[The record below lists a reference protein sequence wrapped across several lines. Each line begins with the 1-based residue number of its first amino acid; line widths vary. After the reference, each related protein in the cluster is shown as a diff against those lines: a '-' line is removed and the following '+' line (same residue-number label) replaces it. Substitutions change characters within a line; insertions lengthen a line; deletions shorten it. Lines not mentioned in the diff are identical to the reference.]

1 MKPELDLSIIV
12 PAYNEEH
19 RIVPTLRALAAYL
32 DGGGLAYELLVVDDG
47 STDRTREVVELAG
60 RDLPH
65 LRDLDAS
72 PNRGKGNAVRVGML
86 AARGAVRVM
95 YDADGAIAATELPK
109 IVGPVLAGDADLAI
123 GSRRAP
129 GAQDDNPPPR
139 YRVMWS
145 ELSNLVV
152 RWTLVPGIRDT
163 QCGFKAFSAR
173 AAIDLFARGRINRWS
188 FDLEILALAR
198 MRQYTIA
205 EVGVRWADDPRSRV
219 SPLRDG
225 YRAIKELIQIKRNF
239 ATDRYRLAHAVA

>member
-1 MKPELDLSIIV
+1 MSTTAQSTARARSSSWRAATCRTCATST
-12 PAYNEEH
+12 PA
-19 RIVPTLRALAAYL
+19 PTAA
-32 DGGGLAYELLVVDDG
+32 
-47 STDRTREVVELAG
+47 R
-60 RDLPH
+60 
-65 LRDLDAS
+65 
-72 PNRGKGNAVRVGML
+72 GNAVRVGML

-123 GSRRAP
+123 GSRRAH
-129 GAQDDNPPPR
+129 GAQVDNPPPR

-173 AAIDLFARGRINRWS
+173 AAIDLFSRGRINRWS

-198 MRQYTIA
+198 MRQYAIA

-239 ATDRYRLAHAVA
+239 AADRYRLAHAVT